1 MEDDM
6 IVCNFPNCDEG
17 GNHSFPPVFVDD
29 LHCQCCWSPF
39 VLDTVTDSKS
49 HLALAKVCVE
59 VDVDRIWQ
67 ELCFHCKTF
76 RHLDKAYPKQVN
88 NDEDVGVRKK
98 LDHTAGNLKKQ
109 GEAIWV
115 PKKMLLSH
123 PLRMRG
129 QILEQPSRQPREAA
143 KVVANIV
150 QGLKAK
156 KKTKA
161 KKGRGVASRGGGRL

>member
-29 LHCQCCWSPF
+29 VGASVGDSTSP
-39 VLDTVTDSKS
+39 K
-49 HLALAKVCVE
+49 
-59 VDVDRIWQ
+59 W
-67 ELCFHCKTF
+67 
-76 RHLDKAYPKQVN
+76 HLDKAYPKQVN

-129 QILEQPSRQPREAA
+129 VDSQDSYTSQ
-143 KVVANIV
+143 VVGEIV
-150 QGLKAK
+150 TEVPLMG
-156 KKTKA
+156 
-161 KKGRGVASRGGGRL
+161 